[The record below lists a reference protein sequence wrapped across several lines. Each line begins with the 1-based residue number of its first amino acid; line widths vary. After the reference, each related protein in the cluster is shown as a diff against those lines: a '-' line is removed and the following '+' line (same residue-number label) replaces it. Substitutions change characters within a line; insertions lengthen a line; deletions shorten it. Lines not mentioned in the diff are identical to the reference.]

1 MDRLLR
7 RLAHTGRG
15 GGLPKLALLGLLLT
29 VTANWPLPAS
39 AGADVDNST
48 PYRTKAHQQRGSP
61 DFQIVTVSG
70 RNDMISGNNVLA
82 RIDVGSGISLDQVI
96 VDLNGWNVT
105 SAFRA
110 LPGSRSLLGLVEG
123 LRLGQ
128 NRLTVGEQGR
138 AGEGRSTWLT
148 LTNYP
153 ISGPIFSGPHE
164 TPFICMTGSFQL
176 PVTGGTLGPP
186 LDPNCSIARRVDYI
200 YRSTAGVFKP
210 LRVPTL
216 HPADL
221 AHTTTN
227 RGQLVP
233 YIVRV
238 ETGTINRAIYQ
249 TAILHDPATEAPPDP
264 WRPPAGWNGR
274 LIYKFGGGCAGGW
287 YIQGRSTD
295 GVLEDKMLAL
305 GYATASATANV
316 FGNNCSDVLAAET
329 MMMVKERFIES
340 YGAPTGTIGWGCS
353 GGSYQAHQIGDN
365 YPGLLDGMVVGCS
378 FPDVSHAVVSMQAFG
393 ASLLYHYLEE
403 RAGVPW
409 TMAQRVA
416 VSGLPDYT
424 ALVVE
429 AARANRLNPRGQYDK
444 ALPGNLLYDPRTNPH
459 GVRCTL
465 YDHAV
470 NVYGRDPVTGFARR
484 FLDNVGVQYGLQAL
498 NAGSISTTQFLDLNE
513 KIGGLDIDTNFTPER
528 TVGDRTSL
536 RLAYESGR
544 ILNGGG
550 GLAMLPIIDYRAY
563 SDASNG
569 DLHMRFHSFSM
580 RERLTQANGRADNQV
595 MLVESKEHGLWSTDS
610 PVLREALQQMDQWLS
625 NLAADKSPTPRA
637 EKVVRDKPA
646 DLVDACF
653 TKAGVKIA
661 EKQTYAGSGVCN
673 KLYPS
678 HSSPYLVAGMPLA
691 NNVAK
696 CQLKPIDLADYGMP
710 FTPAEIER
718 LHRIFPS
725 GVCDY
730 RKPGVEQR
738 PLKDVW
744 LSFGPAGAP
753 RPQDVTSAS
762 VTGRP

>member
-1 MDRLLR
+1 MTAGWLLS
-7 RLAHTGRG
+7 
-15 GGLPKLALLGLLLT
+15 
-29 VTANWPLPAS
+29 AS
-39 AGADVDNST
+39 VGADSDNSM
-48 PYRTKAHQQRGSP
+48 PYRTKEHRQRGSP
-61 DFQIVTVSG
+61 DFHIVTVSV
-70 RNDMISGNNVLA
+70 RNDMISGNDVLV
-82 RIDVGSGISLDQVI
+82 RIDVASRISLDRVI
-96 VDLNGWNVT
+96 VDVNGGNVT

-110 LPGSRSLLGLVEG
+110 LPGGRSLLGLVEG

-128 NRLTVGEQGR
+128 NLLTVSERGR
-138 AGEGRSTWLT
+138 AGDGRSTWLT
-148 LTNYP
+148 LTNFP

-164 TPFICMTGSFQL
+164 SPFICMTASFRL

-186 LDPNCSIARRVDYI
+186 LDMNCSIARRVDYI

-210 LRVPTL
+210 LRVPTI

-221 AHTTTN
+221 AYTTTN
-227 RGQLVP
+227 RGHFVP
-233 YIVRV
+233 YVVRV

-264 WRPPAGWNGR
+264 WRQPAGWNGR

-287 YIQGRSTD
+287 YIQGSFTD
-295 GVLEDKMLAL
+295 GVLEDKMLSL

-340 YGAPTGTIGWGCS
+340 YGAPTATIGWGCS
-353 GGSYQAHQIGDN
+353 GGSYQGYQIGDN
-365 YPGLLDGMVVGCS
+365 YPGLIDGLIIGCS
-378 FPDVSHAVVSMQAFG
+378 FPDVSHAVVSIQSFG
-393 ASLLYHYLEE
+393 ARLLYHYFEE
-403 RAGVPW
+403 TAAVPW
-409 TMAQRVA
+409 TLAQQVA
-416 VSGLPDYT
+416 ASGLPDYT

-444 ALPGNLLYDPRTNPH
+444 AIPVSLLYDPRTNPH
-459 GVRCTL
+459 GLRCTL

-498 NAGSISTTQFLDLNE
+498 NAGSISKGQFLDLNE
-513 KIGGLDIDTNFTPER
+513 KIGGLDIDANFTRER

-550 GLAMLPIIDYRAY
+550 GLATMPIIDYRAY
-563 SDASNG
+563 SDESNG

-610 PVLREALQQMDQWLS
+610 PILRGALQEMDQWLS
-625 NLAADKSPTPRA
+625 NLAADKSQTPQA

-653 TKAGVKIA
+653 TKAGAKIA

-696 CQLKPIDLADYGMP
+696 CQLKPIDLADYRMP
-710 FTPAEIER
+710 FTLAEIEQ

-730 RKPGVEQR
+730 RKSGVEQR
-738 PLKDVW
+738 PLKDTW

-753 RPQDVTSAS
+753 PDHRM
-762 VTGRP
+762 

>member
-1 MDRLLR
+1 M
-7 RLAHTGRG
+7 
-15 GGLPKLALLGLLLT
+15 
-29 VTANWPLPAS
+29 
-39 AGADVDNST
+39 
-48 PYRTKAHQQRGSP
+48 PYRTKEHQQRGSP
-61 DFQIVTVSG
+61 DFRIVTVSV
-70 RNDMISGNNVLA
+70 RNDMISGNNVLV
-82 RIDVGSGISLDQVI
+82 RIDVASGIALDRVI
-96 VDLNGWNVT
+96 VDLNGGNVT

-110 LPGSRSLLGLVEG
+110 LPGGRSLLGLVEG
-123 LRLGQ
+123 LRLGR
-128 NRLTVGEQGR
+128 NLLTVSERRQTGEAQ
-138 AGEGRSTWLT
+138 STRLT
-148 LTNYP
+148 LTNFP
-153 ISGPIFSGPHE
+153 IRGPIFSGPHE
-164 TPFICMTGSFQL
+164 TPFICMTASFRL

-186 LDPNCSIARRVDYI
+186 LDMNCSIATRVDYV

-210 LRVPTL
+210 LPVPTI

-221 AHTTTN
+221 AYTTTN
-227 RGQLVP
+227 RGSFVP

-249 TAILHDPATEAPPDP
+249 TTILHDPAAEPPPDL
-264 WRPPAGWNGR
+264 WSQPAGWNGR
-274 LIYKFGGGCAGGW
+274 LVYKFGGGCAGGW
-287 YIQGRSTD
+287 YIQGGFTD
-295 GVLEDKMLAL
+295 GVLEDKMLSL
-305 GYATASATANV
+305 GYATASATSNV

-340 YGAPTGTIGWGCS
+340 YGAPTATIGWGCS

-378 FPDVSHAVVSMQAFG
+378 FPDVSHAVVSVQSFG
-393 ASLLYHYLEE
+393 ARLLYHYFKET
-403 RAGVPW
+403 AAVPW
-409 TMAQRVA
+409 TVAQQVA
-416 VSGLPDYT
+416 ASGLPDYT

-444 ALPGNLLYDPRTNPH
+444 AIPVNQLYDPRTNRH
-459 GVRCTL
+459 GLRCTL

-498 NAGSISTTQFLDLNE
+498 NAGRITKAQFLDLNE
-513 KIGGLDIDTNFTPER
+513 KIGGLDIDANFTPER
-528 TVGDRTSL
+528 TVGDTAAL

-544 ILNGGG
+544 ILSGGG
-550 GLAMLPIIDYRAY
+550 GLATMPIIDYRAY
-563 SDASNG
+563 SDDANG

-580 RERLTQANGRADNQV
+580 RARLLQANGRADNQV

-610 PVLREALQQMDQWLS
+610 PVLREALRQMDQWLL
-625 NLAADKSPTPRA
+625 NLAADTSGAPQA
-637 EKVVRDKPA
+637 EKVVLDKPA
-646 DLVDACF
+646 DLLDACF

-661 EKQTYAGSGVCN
+661 EKQTYDGSGVCN

-691 NNVAK
+691 NNIAK
-696 CQLKPIDLADYGMP
+696 CQRKPIDLADYQVA

-730 RKPGVEQR
+730 RKPGVEQL
-738 PLKDVW
+738 PIKDTW
-744 LSFGPAGAP
+744 LSFGPVGAP
-753 RPQDVTSAS
+753 PSQQREAPARLSARP
-762 VTGRP
+762 